1 MVVQNYFVTQCIYLQ
16 YRNSKT
22 LSVIHTWTINCHYF
36 TKNIILHNLL
46 HFFLAVC
53 VPSICGCGC
62 RKKVFK
68 RCLIRCLKWNNCC
81 YKVTDP
87 KCLAFN
93 AGCTILRA
101 SLNTAI
107 AIAEAALI
115 TAQASL
121 VAVEG
126 VVRGLQVVVDES
138 RLVLDAAIAFLE
150 VRKQILAVGL
160 KASEAITKFLLT
172 EIVNI
177 REIGFD
183 VQLAR
188 FSHGRISAYIDV
200 SFLGQ
205 SPTRLSVT
213 LPIFNPLALVADLAE
228 RAIPGI
234 GRKKRSIG
242 KRMNKVFM

>member
-1 MVVQNYFVTQCIYLQ
+1 MF
-16 YRNSKT
+16 R
-22 LSVIHTWTINCHYF
+22 
-36 TKNIILHNLL
+36 
-46 HFFLAVC
+46 
-53 VPSICGCGC
+53 
-62 RKKVFK
+62 
-68 RCLIRCLKWNNCC
+68 RCLIPCLKWRACC

-87 KCLAFN
+87 KCLTFN
-93 AGCTILRA
+93 AGCAILRA

-121 VAVEG
+121 VTVEG

-138 RLVLDAAIAFLE
+138 RLVLDAAIGFLE

-160 KASEAITKFLLT
+160 AASEAITKFLLN
-172 EIVNI
+172 EIIDI

-183 VQLAR
+183 VQLAQ
-188 FSHGRISAYIDV
+188 FSHGEISAYIDV
-200 SFLGQ
+200 RFFGRA
-205 SPTRLSVT
+205 PTRLSAT
-213 LPIFNPLALVADLAE
+213 LPIYHPLILVSELAE
-228 RAIPGI
+228 KAIPGL